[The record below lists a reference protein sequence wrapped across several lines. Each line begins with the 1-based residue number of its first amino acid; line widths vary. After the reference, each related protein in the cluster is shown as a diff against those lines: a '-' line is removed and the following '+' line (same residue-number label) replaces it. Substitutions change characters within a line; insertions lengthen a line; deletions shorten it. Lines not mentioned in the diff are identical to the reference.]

1 MVGTDLFQYQC
12 PPAARKNMTA
22 SCSRWR
28 DGIAVASRVV
38 RKWYSKFRKS
48 ELRKSVINGKSD
60 VSVVQSV
67 QVHFID
73 YSANVNTRWFGISP
87 RGTWCTWSLDMS
99 SEQIWFFCAVHIIF
113 AIDTLNNLLMREQKP
128 QSTTVTGG
136 DHIFGINIRSCIP
149 RYTSHLKLPPLPG
162 ILPLWVAN
170 SAASLRARWWTW
182 EVNGVESNA
191 KKAEEKEQTVWCESS
206 EQSCNCGPTSCLIFR
221 WYPLCGAFVRNSMFL
236 LFVWLVLSPCCLV
249 WMRYRVAPFLSLG
262 KHPFDVKEAHMCS
275 CDA

>member
-182 EVNGVESNA
+182 EVNGVESVN
-191 KKAEEKEQTVWCESS
+191 KEH
-206 EQSCNCGPTSCLIFR
+206 FR
-221 WYPLCGAFVRNSMFL
+221 FSTAGLENFIIRNSFYVSRMRKKRRKRSRWFDVRVVSSRAIAGL
-236 LFVWLVLSPCCLV
+236 LRVSFFVDIHCAEHLFEIRCSCCLSGLC
-249 WMRYRVAPFLSLG
+249 YRLV
-262 KHPFDVKEAHMCS
+262 V
-275 CDA
+275 